1 MLSRFRGPNV
11 VRKQSGVISG
21 STPHHAGTTLWQ
33 HMLLQASVAA
43 VLTVEVRVLLL
54 ECLPGKVVQG
64 RAQTRVLGTV
74 ARASDRRAV
83 VEVSL

>member
-1 MLSRFRGPNV
+1 
-11 VRKQSGVISG
+11 
-21 STPHHAGTTLWQ
+21 
-33 HMLLQASVAA
+33 MLLQASVAA